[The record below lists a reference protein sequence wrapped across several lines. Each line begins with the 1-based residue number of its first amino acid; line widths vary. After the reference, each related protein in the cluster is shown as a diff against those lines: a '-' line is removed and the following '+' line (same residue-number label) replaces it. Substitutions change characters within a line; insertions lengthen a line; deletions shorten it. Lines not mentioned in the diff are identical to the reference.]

1 MLQREPSTCPQQSVV
16 FDDDL
21 APFHNSIFNEE
32 VICPTTSTNTDAIS
46 FSPPLVPIPTV
57 PTTPQQHTDNF
68 LDEILSSSPSVF
80 LGSPNED
87 VNINEAEGSTSL
99 FADLD
104 AVFGAPESQQQSD
117 LAHADPF
124 TFFGAAGSVQDQEV
138 QNAGFIPAFL
148 DGYQVLGHQQQ
159 QQQETSSE
167 PTLPAMTQS
176 QTGFDW
182 SSYLHQPSFAL
193 AGQV

>member
-16 FDDDL
+16 FDDQVV
-21 APFHNSIFNEE
+21 PFVHSTTFHQE
-32 VICPTTSTNTDAIS
+32 VICPTTSTTTDAIS

-57 PTTPQQHTDNF
+57 STTSQHHTDNF

-117 LAHADPF
+117 LSHADPF
-124 TFFGAAGSVQDQEV
+124 TFFDATAAAMQEQEV
-138 QNAGFIPAFL
+138 QNAGFIPAFF
-148 DGYQVLGHQQQ
+148 DGYQGLG
-159 QQQETSSE
+159 QQQETSLE
-167 PTLPAMTQS
+167 PSLPAMTQS